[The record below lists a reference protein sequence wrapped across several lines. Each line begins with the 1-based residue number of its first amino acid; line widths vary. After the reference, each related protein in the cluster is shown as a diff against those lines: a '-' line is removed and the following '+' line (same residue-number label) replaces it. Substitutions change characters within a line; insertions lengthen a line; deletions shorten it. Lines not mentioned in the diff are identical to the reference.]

1 MMNWSEECDFTTD
14 TKNNKLYVTLTVN
27 HVKGTRAFQEK
38 MYNTD
43 FVREFLKEN
52 SFIVENILQECVVY
66 NYQTLQRCTGTWVF
80 SLPLTKKTKKTTQP
94 IENKETVIKMNSK
107 KTIKK

>member
-1 MMNWSEECDFTTD
+1 MMNWNIEKKDGKLFITITLEHIKTSLGSTRSTVTTFQVLELLKDNNIFHGDLISEAT
-14 TKNNKLYVTLTVN
+14 
-27 HVKGTRAFQEK
+27 A
-38 MYNTD
+38 
-43 FVREFLKEN
+43 
-52 SFIVENILQECVVY
+52 Y
-66 NYQTLQRCTGTWVF
+66 NYQTLSKCTGTWVF